1 MHTIYVLVIMF
12 SNLSLSPIPTPRTYG
27 CQYITLLAWQ
37 DDEKST
43 GEMYV
48 DQMMCDIFI
57 VRPHVPRRQNTMQKR
72 IYTRQHVFTTACRI
86 AAAEQ
91 GETIFIWVVKPQA
104 KLTRIVWYSR
114 RENP

>member
-1 MHTIYVLVIMF
+1 
-12 SNLSLSPIPTPRTYG
+12 
-27 CQYITLLAWQ
+27 
-37 DDEKST
+37 
-43 GEMYV
+43 
-48 DQMMCDIFI
+48 MMCDIFI
-57 VRPHVPRRQNTMQKR
+57 VRPHVLRLKRRRQNTMQKR